1 MAKLAKAQM
10 NITGKIDIT
19 DNSDEIKAQFL
30 AQIPGAL
37 EAIGGQAEAYA
48 KEECPVDTG
57 RLRNSITFATA
68 TAQGDANT
76 SGGEEA
82 KPEDYAQHGSVKEN
96 MVVIGTNVEY
106 APAVEFTDMH
116 HKVGKAHFLRDAAT
130 THGEDYKKIVEAAL
144 KA

>member
-10 NITGKIDIT
+10 SMTGKIEIT
-19 DNSDEIKAQFL
+19 DNSDEIKMQFL

-57 RLRNSITFATA
+57 RLRNSISH
-68 TAQGDANT
+68 DVD
-76 SGGEEA
+76 EERKIA
-82 KPEDYAQHGSVKEN
+82 Y
-96 MVVIGTNVEY
+96 IGTNVEY
-106 APAVEFTDMH
+106 APAVEFTDMS

-144 KA
+144 KV

>member
-1 MAKLAKAQM
+1 MPKLAKAQM
-10 NITGKIDIT
+10 SMTGKIDIT

-30 AQIPGAL
+30 AQIPNAL
-37 EAIGGQAEAYA
+37 EAIGGQAEDYA

-57 RLRNSITFATA
+57 RLRNSISH
-68 TAQGDANT
+68 DVD
-76 SGGEEA
+76 EERKIA
-82 KPEDYAQHGSVKEN
+82 Y
-96 MVVIGTNVEY
+96 IGTNVEY